1 MKSILITGGTGF
13 LGKALAKRLVSIV
26 DRVCIFSR
34 GEYPQALMRKEI
46 QDPELRMRWFI
57 GDVRDQDRLRR
68 AMEGVDTVIHA
79 AALKRVEV
87 GEYNPSEM
95 VRTNVL
101 GAINVINAAQD
112 SDVSRVVMISTD
124 KACAPLNAYG
134 ATKLTAEK
142 LMLAANNTRGAA
154 GPIFSV
160 CRYGNVAG
168 STGSVIP
175 TWRAHI
181 RLMENTLTTA
191 AQKIQVPVTDPT
203 CTRFWMTI
211 DEAVDIVLWTA
222 ENMQGGEL
230 VVPTLSAYRLGD
242 LAEAMNLKPYITG
255 LGQGEKKDE
264 MMISPHETAGFR
276 YVAPYLVKGGLAD
289 THPEAAG
296 IEGIKTGILTVEQLR
311 ARLKEV
317 R

>member
-1 MKSILITGGTGF
+1 
-13 LGKALAKRLVSIV
+13 
-26 DRVCIFSR
+26 
-34 GEYPQALMRKEI
+34 MRKEVS
-46 QDPELRMRWFI
+46 DPAIHLRWFI
-57 GDVRDQDRLRR
+57 GDVRDRERLRR
-68 AMEGVDTVIHA
+68 AMDGVDTVIHA

-101 GAINVINAAQD
+101 GAINVIEAAQD
-112 SDVSRVVMISTD
+112 SDVSRVVAISTD

-142 LMLAANNTRGAA
+142 LMLAANNTSGAG
-154 GPIFSV
+154 GPMFSV

-175 TWRAHI
+175 TWRAQQK
-181 RLMENTLTTA
+181 LVEETFPMV

-211 DEAVDIVLWTA
+211 EEAVDVVLWTVK
-222 ENMQGGEL
+222 NMQGGEL
-230 VVPTLSAYRLGD
+230 VVPLLSAYRLGD
-242 LAEAMNLKPYITG
+242 LAEAMGLEPHITG

-264 MMISPHETAGFR
+264 MMISTHETAGFR

-289 THPEAAG
+289 THPQAAG